1 MLDGFKRF
9 KKKIQI
15 IEEEKKEFEEEKK
28 EFEEE
33 KEGIEEEN

>member
-1 MLDGFKRF
+1 MKDVALFNGFKRF
-9 KKKIQI
+9 NKNIQI
-15 IEEEKKEFEEEKK
+15 IEEEKK